1 MFKKLIFVI
10 FIVFTPSAFA
20 SDWSFGEIFSIVDTL
35 NTNVST
41 FLFDDVPDLFTRFF
55 AYVIEFII
63 YMTIK
68 MKIAGIELAFYIA
81 HLVLSDFGFVQLI
94 ENLAGQLPTDI
105 RYAAVKMRIFDAF
118 NLIVE
123 AYIARLAMSYL

>member
-1 MFKKLIFVI
+1 MFKKLIVVI

-41 FLFDDVPDLFTRFF
+41 FLFDDVPDLFTRLF

-68 MKIAGIELAFYIA
+68 VKITGIELAFYIA
-81 HLVLSDFGFVQLI
+81 NLVLSDFGFVQLI
-94 ENLAGQLPTDI
+94 ESLAGQLPTDI

-123 AYIARLAMSYL
+123 AYLARLAMSYL